1 MLLFLLA
8 CTKTPD
14 LQQRQPSI
22 PILPAPKSSWYS
34 TEGDRPKDPLVAQV
48 VGKMNWS
55 ESLSGAGTNIGL
67 NIKDRDPRL
76 DDAKWAAI
84 NAGFPY
90 SVDQMIV
97 GEVEADSY
105 PQDLDRL
112 LRQMKPMHL
121 GLVRVRTGQ
130 KDRWIALFG
139 GAGTLEEGFQKEAR
153 LGEEV
158 NLKGLGTMR
167 LSDPSGKIIESSLP
181 YTFQPQERGEWWVE
195 LNNNGI
201 YSSVPIYVETGAPVV
216 NLFGTDE
223 DLGLVNKAPLDV
235 EEEALVLMDIM
246 RERKGLILLESDKM
260 LDSLAQYPLKYLV
273 EGTWSAKTGV
283 EHLQKAGFI
292 GGPVYQLACK
302 AENALTCLDQLS
314 WNLDSRKA
322 LLDPQIRMIGIKAH
336 VETSSVSLI
345 LNLSSL

>member
-1 MLLFLLA
+1 MLFFLLA

-14 LQQRQPSI
+14 FQERQPSI

-34 TEGDRPKDPLVAQV
+34 TEGERPKDPLVAQV
-48 VGKMNWS
+48 AGKMNWS
-55 ESLSGAGTNIGL
+55 EALSGAATNIGL
-67 NIKDRDPRL
+67 NIKDRQPRL
-76 DDAKWAAI
+76 DDVKWAAI

-90 SVDQMIV
+90 AVEKMIV
-97 GEVEADSY
+97 GEVELDTY
-105 PQDLDRL
+105 PQDLERL
-112 LRQMKPMHL
+112 LRDLKPKHL
-121 GLVRVRTGQ
+121 GLVRVRTGVM
-130 KDRWIALFG
+130 DRWIALFG
-139 GAGTLEEGFQKEAR
+139 EAGALEEGFQKEAR
-153 LGEEV
+153 LGEQI

-167 LSDPSGKIIESSLP
+167 LSDPSGEIIESSLP

-195 LNNNGI
+195 LKNGSV
-201 YSSVPIYVETGAPVV
+201 YSSVPIYVEARTPVV
-216 NLFGTDE
+216 NLFSTNE

-260 LDSLAQYPLKYLV
+260 LDSLAQYPLTYFL
-273 EGTWSAKTGV
+273 EGTWSAKTGL

-302 AENALTCLDQLS
+302 AENALACLDQLS
-314 WNLDSRKA
+314 WAMDSRIA